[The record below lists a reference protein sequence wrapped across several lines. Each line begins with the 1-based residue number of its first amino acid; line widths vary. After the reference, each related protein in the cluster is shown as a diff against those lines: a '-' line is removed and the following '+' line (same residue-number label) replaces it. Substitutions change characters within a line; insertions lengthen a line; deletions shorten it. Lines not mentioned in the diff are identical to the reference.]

1 MCNVTHWPAATLSN
15 AISCD
20 FLKDFLLAI
29 FGGKAKGKR
38 NYITRSKGKW
48 MKWMDLPK
56 IGALRMAICDLK
68 ATASDI
74 ALGILCRGKGTWP
87 SHPGCKAETNQEKK

>member
-1 MCNVTHWPAATLSN
+1 MTSSPAGSERTPSLSDLGQLGVQESVMCNVTHWPAATLSN

-29 FGGKAKGKR
+29 FGGKANGKR

-48 MKWMDLPK
+48 MKWMALPK
-56 IGALRMAICDLK
+56 LGALRMAICDLK

-74 ALGILCRGKGTWP
+74 A
-87 SHPGCKAETNQEKK
+87 

>member
-1 MCNVTHWPAATLSN
+1 MTSSPAGSERTPSLSDLGQLRVQESVMCNVTHWPAATLSN

-56 IGALRMAICDLK
+56 LEALRMAICDLK
-68 ATASDI
+68 AT
-74 ALGILCRGKGTWP
+74 
-87 SHPGCKAETNQEKK
+87 